1 MNNILRKI
9 GLADSMK
16 IELEIDKKEFVK
28 ILKANVDENKSDFMD
43 VFSSSKNNYKGV
55 VSYDR
60 FEIKRKHR
68 LFDMNMNFAKV
79 LGNFRQKENKLLID
93 MDINAFQGKMMVMFI
108 FMLVFYTIF
117 IIVFSLAENI
127 EGNAVG
133 FAMPFIFVHALF
145 MFGIPYF
152 MSRRS
157 VSRMKY
163 EIERDLYF
171 MVKQ

>member
-9 GLADSMK
+9 GLLDSMK
-16 IELEIDKKEFVK
+16 VELEIDKKEFVK
-28 ILKANVDENKSDFMD
+28 ILKANVDENKSDFLD

-55 VSYDR
+55 VSYDS

-79 LGNFRQKENKLLID
+79 MGKFKQKENNLLID
-93 MDINAFQGKMMVMFI
+93 MNINAFQGKMMVMFI
-108 FMLVFYTIF
+108 FMLLFYTIF
-117 IIVFSLAENI
+117 IIGFSFAENVD
-127 EGNAVG
+127 GNAAG
-133 FAMPFIFVHALF
+133 IALPFIFIHALF
-145 MFGIPYF
+145 MFGIPYL

-171 MVKQ
+171 MLK